1 MAAKKAAKA
10 AAKPASVAAKTA
22 KTAKAKAPKDPNAP
36 KKAPTRGKRAPAP
49 AGSAG
54 LSPDDVTHLSDAS
67 ADALAQLIEKDG
79 GKVLAKYRDPLFGK
93 PVVFASLPLELVERT
108 VFQRDVSQSHVD
120 KLVDAMKRTGAYLDP
135 VIAVR
140 NAKGST
146 LDANDTKYRS
156 PNGGHRLA
164 ALARIGA
171 RAVTALVIPDEKLA
185 FKILALNTEKAHAL
199 KEKALEAIRML
210 RALAPFG
217 GNEDNWTGELE
228 EPNLVTIGA
237 AYEKRPRLSGSAY
250 NPLTKRIDSFLAMPV
265 QQALTERVRRAD
277 KLLALDDLV
286 TPLVDALKARGFD
299 TPGVRQVVMSRIAH
313 LPPKGAR
320 LEGTFDEVFD
330 KAIDKAKSFDVSS
343 INADDVPA
351 GGAGGAGDGEDA

>member
-1 MAAKKAAKA
+1 MAAKKKA
-10 AAKPASVAAKTA
+10 AAKPAASGGAAKPAAA
-22 KTAKAKAPKDPNAP
+22 KKAKAPSDPNAP
-36 KKAPTRGKRAPAP
+36 KKAPTRGKRAPAA
-49 AGSAG
+49 AGSTG
-54 LSPDDVTHLSDAS
+54 LSADDVTHLSDAS

-93 PVVFASLPLELVERT
+93 PVVFAAIPLELVERT
-108 VFQRDVSQSHVD
+108 VFQRDVSQAHVD

-140 NAKGST
+140 NAKGSI

-171 RAVTALVIPDEKLA
+171 RCVTALVIPDEKLA

-217 GNEDNWTGELE
+217 GNEDNWMGELE

-250 NPLTKRIDSFLAMPV
+250 NPLTKRIDSWLTMPV
-265 QQALTERVRRAD
+265 QQALTERTRRGD
-277 KLLALDDLV
+277 KLIELDDVV
-286 TPLVDALKARGFD
+286 TPLVDELKSRGFD

-330 KAIDKAKSFDVSS
+330 KAIDKAKNFDVAS

-351 GGAGGAGDGEDA
+351 GGAPSEAEES

>member
-1 MAAKKAAKA
+1 L
-10 AAKPASVAAKTA
+10 
-22 KTAKAKAPKDPNAP
+22 
-36 KKAPTRGKRAPAP
+36 
-49 AGSAG
+49 SA
-54 LSPDDVTHLSDAS
+54 DDVTHLSDAN

-93 PVVFASLPLELVERT
+93 PVVFASIPLELVERT

-171 RAVTALVIPDEKLA
+171 RCVTALVIPDEKLA

-217 GNEDNWTGELE
+217 GNEDAWMGELE

-250 NPLTKRIDSFLAMPV
+250 NPLTKRIDSWLTLPV
-265 QQALTERVRRAD
+265 QQALTERERRGA
-277 KLLALDDLV
+277 KVIELDDVV
-286 TPLVDALKARGFD
+286 TPLVDDLKARGFD

-330 KAIDKAKSFDVSS
+330 KAIDKAKNFDVAS

-351 GGAGGAGDGEDA
+351 GGAAAGGDGEEG